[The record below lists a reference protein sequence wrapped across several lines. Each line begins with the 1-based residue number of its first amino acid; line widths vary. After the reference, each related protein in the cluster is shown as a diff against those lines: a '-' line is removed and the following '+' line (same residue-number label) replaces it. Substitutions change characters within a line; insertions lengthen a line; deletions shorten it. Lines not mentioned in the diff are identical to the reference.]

1 MAREPFVMFD
11 GPSSRDYFEGILAAH
26 GINPPVSFNS
36 KSMESVRSAVSNGLG
51 FSLSVM
57 KLDYSETYDGGRVMS
72 VPIMDDIDPLAIV
85 LVRKQGSVPSRQ
97 IDNFALFCEEYFVN
111 AIKKNF

>member
-1 MAREPFVMFD
+1 MFD
-11 GPSSRDYFEGILAAH
+11 GPSSRDYFEGIFAAQ

-57 KLDYSETYDGGRVMS
+57 NLDYSETYDGGRVVS
-72 VPIMDDIDPLAIV
+72 VPIMEDIDPLAIV

-97 IDNFALFCEEYFVN
+97 IDNFALFCAEYF
-111 AIKKNF
+111 